1 MKTHLAE
8 YEIDDDKTRID
19 FAQVH
24 AWLTTAYWSTGVSR
38 QRVEQAAQ
46 HSSLVVGAY
55 CSGQQA
61 GFLRVVSDRTTFAWV
76 ADVFVDP
83 SHRKKGLAKAMVRF
97 ALQHPEFQGI
107 RQWVLMTLDAHP
119 VYRQLGFDFHPNRH
133 NLMQL
138 RPPPVPGAGTSALW
152 PNPAPESL

>member
-1 MKTHLAE
+1 MTTTFAG
-8 YEIDDDKTRID
+8 YEIDDNLARIN
-19 FAQVH
+19 FASVH

-38 QRVEQAAQ
+38 PRVEQAAQ
-46 HSSLVVGAY
+46 HSSLVLGAY
-55 CSGQQA
+55 MGAQQA
-61 GFLRVVSDRTTFAWV
+61 GYLRVVSDRTTFAWV

-83 SHRKKGLAKAMVRF
+83 AHRKKGLAKAMVQF
-97 ALQHPEFQGI
+97 ALQHPQFQGI

-133 NLMQL
+133 NLMQF

-152 PNPAPESL
+152 PSPDQQ